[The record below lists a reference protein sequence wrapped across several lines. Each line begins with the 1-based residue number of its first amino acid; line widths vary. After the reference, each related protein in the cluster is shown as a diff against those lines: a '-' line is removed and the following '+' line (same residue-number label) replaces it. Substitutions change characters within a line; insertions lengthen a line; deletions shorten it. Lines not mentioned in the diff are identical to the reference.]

1 MNRLSYIMK
10 KELIVSEI
18 QGPRHGSPYVYVVLT
33 DTRSS
38 FIATRRQAGFPENH
52 FGMTTTAIP
61 ITSLDDLK
69 DLPKKI
75 SEAIE
80 GAFRSDSSRD
90 DKSSRDSTVFKMNA
104 TEFEELGIKIGD
116 NITLEIKISNP
127 NDIEA

>member
-1 MNRLSYIMK
+1 MSIY
-10 KELIVSEI
+10 LIDRIILYCEKG
-18 QGPRHGSPYVYVVLT
+18 GPRHGSPYVYVVLT
-33 DTRSS
+33 DTRGS

-80 GAFRSDSSRD
+80 GAFRSGSSRD
-90 DKSSRDSTVFKMNA
+90 DKSSRDSTVFKTNA

-116 NITLEIKISNP
+116 KITLEIKISNN
-127 NDIEA
+127 NDIKA

>member
-1 MNRLSYIMK
+1 MK

-18 QGPRHGSPYVYVVLT
+18 GGPIHGSPYVYVVLT
-33 DTRSS
+33 DTGGS
-38 FIATRRQAGFPENH
+38 FIATRRQAGFPEKY
-52 FGMTTTAIP
+52 FGITTTAIP

-80 GAFRSDSSRD
+80 GAFRSGSSRD

-116 NITLEIKISNP
+116 KITLEIKISNN